1 MVARLEVRI
10 KKNDLPRLLR
20 ATPTEADQAIE
31 AVAREG
37 ERYSKTLMNTS
48 PPGRTYQRRS
58 TTHTA
63 SRPGFPPNID
73 TGTLVNSIHVE
84 PAGRMKRLLVDGV
97 EYGVF
102 LEFGAT
108 NLAPRPFFGPTV
120 NWLQGEITR
129 IFDEFLTE

>member
-1 MVARLEVRI
+1 MVARLDVKIRR
-10 KKNDLPRLLR
+10 NDLPKVLR
-20 ATPTEADQAIE
+20 ESPRRADQAIE
-31 AVAREG
+31 ALAREG
-37 ERYSKTLMNTS
+37 ERYSKALMNTS
-48 PPGRTYQRRS
+48 SPGKTYTRAS
-58 TTHTA
+58 GTHTA

-84 PAGRMKRLLVDGV
+84 PAGMLRRLLADGT

-120 NWLQGEITR
+120 LWLQDEAPR
-129 IFDEFLTE
+129 IFRGLLE

>member
-1 MVARLEVRI
+1 MVAKLDVKI
-10 KKNDLPRLLR
+10 TKNDLPKLLR
-20 ATPTEADQAIE
+20 QSPAAADRAIE
-31 AVAREG
+31 ALAREG
-37 ERYSKTLMNTS
+37 ERYSKTLMGTS
-48 PPGRTYQRRS
+48 PPGRTYTRER

-84 PAGRMKRLLVDGV
+84 PAGRMKRLLVDGT

-120 NWLQGEITR
+120 LWLQDEAPR
-129 IFDEFLTE
+129 IFRGLLD

>member
-1 MVARLEVRI
+1 MVAKLEVRI
-10 KKNDLPRLLR
+10 KKNNLPKMLR
-20 ATPTEADQAIE
+20 QSPAAADRAIE
-31 AVAREG
+31 ALAREG

-48 PPGRTYQRRS
+48 PPGNTYQRRNV
-58 TTHTA
+58 THTA

-73 TGTLVNSIHVE
+73 SSTLVNSIHVE
-84 PAGRMKRLLVDGV
+84 PAGMMRRRLADGT

-120 NWLQGEITR
+120 VWLADEAPR
-129 IFDEFLTE
+129 IFRGLMD

>member
-1 MVARLEVRI
+1 MVATMTVRI
-10 KKNDLPRLLR
+10 RRNDLPRVLR
-20 ATPTEADQAIE
+20 ESPQRADQAIE
-31 AVAREG
+31 ALAREG

-48 PPGRTYQRRS
+48 PPGKTYPRGS
-58 TTHTA
+58 ATHVA

-73 TGTLVNSIHVE
+73 SGTLVNSIHVE
-84 PAGRMKRLLVDGV
+84 PAGMMRRRLADGT

-120 NWLQGEITR
+120 LWLQNEAPR
-129 IFDEFLTE
+129 IFRGFVE